1 MNIQAEK
8 IEIVKMILETD
19 NEFLLKSVRSIIE
32 QEQKTDFWNALS
44 SDQKED
50 IELGLREIEKG
61 ETVDYDKL
69 MKNYRS

>member
-61 ETVDYDKL
+61 ETVDYDQL
-69 MKNYRS
+69 MKKFRE

>member
-32 QEQKTDFWNALS
+32 QEQKSDFWNALN

-61 ETVDYDKL
+61 ETVDYEEL
-69 MKNYRS
+69 MKNN

>member
-32 QEQKTDFWNALS
+32 HEQKTDFWNALS

-50 IELGLREIEKG
+50 IELGLKEIEKG
-61 ETVDYDKL
+61 ETVDYEEL
-69 MKNYRS
+69 MKNN